1 MVKRF
6 DIFLLDLGA
15 SASGGASAGGGG
27 KQARPCVVVSPD
39 ELNSSISSVI
49 IAPID
54 AARNK
59 YPTRVEIEFLN
70 KKRSIVLEQ
79 IRAVD
84 KSRLTKKVGELE
96 SGEQAQVLSVL
107 QELFAP

>member
-6 DIFLLDLGA
+6 EIFLLEPA
-15 SASGGASAGGGG
+15 NTAGN
-27 KQARPCVVVSPD
+27 QTRPCVVVSPD
-39 ELNSSISSVI
+39 EINDNISSVI

-79 IRAVD
+79 LRTVD

-96 SGEQAQVLSVL
+96 SAECETVLSVL
-107 QELFAP
+107 QEMFAP